1 MLSLF
6 DLALLM
12 LCAAFAAW
20 LWRGYGIGE
29 VALKLARRHCEKLDI
44 ELLDENVALRGLRLL
59 RDAQGRLRLAR
70 EYNFEFTV
78 TGDQRL
84 TGCITLFG
92 HHLARIELQPHP
104 FNAGGEGPRHT
115 GAEPGLTL
123 EADPQ
128 PADGAVPGKV
138 VQLADWRREH
148 PHTTR
153 KPH

>member
-12 LCAAFAAW
+12 LFAAFAAW
-20 LWRGYGIGE
+20 LWRGYGIRE

-59 RDAQGRLRLAR
+59 RDSHGRLRLAR
-70 EYNFEFTV
+70 DYNFEFTV

-84 TGCITLFG
+84 AGSIRLFG

-104 FNAGGEGPRHT
+104 FN
-115 GAEPGLTL
+115 PGSGLPGN
-123 EADPQ
+123 ENPPHADIVKSAQ
-128 PADGAVPGKV
+128 V

-148 PHTTR
+148 AKPDQSPH
-153 KPH
+153 

>member
-20 LWRGYGIGE
+20 LWRGYGIRE
-29 VALKLARRHCEKLDI
+29 VALQLARRHCEKLDI

-59 RDAQGRLRLAR
+59 RDRQGRVRLAR
-70 EYNFEFTV
+70 DYSFEFTV

-84 TGCITLFG
+84 AGCITLFG
-92 HHLARIELQPHP
+92 HHLANIELQPHP
-104 FNAGGEGPRHT
+104 FNSQHDNADQGRPADAIGGEVIVQQAP
-115 GAEPGLTL
+115 
-123 EADPQ
+123 
-128 PADGAVPGKV
+128 PANIVR
-138 VQLADWRREH
+138 LADWRREH
-148 PHTTR
+148 PQSTR

>member
-20 LWRGYGIGE
+20 LWRGYGIRE

-44 ELLDENVALRGLRLL
+44 ELLDENVALRSLRLL
-59 RDAQGRLRLAR
+59 RDTQGRLRLAR
-70 EYNFEFTV
+70 EYGFEFTV

-92 HHLARIELQPHP
+92 HHLANIELQPHP
-104 FNAGGEGPRHT
+104 FNPRHDLTDT
-115 GAEPGLTL
+115 GQINGEVIVPPAEQTPS
-123 EADPQ
+123 AN
-128 PADGAVPGKV
+128 V
-138 VQLADWRREH
+138 VRLADWRREH
-148 PHTTR
+148 PHSTR
-153 KPH
+153 KPL